1 MSRATTPSPA
11 AGFPAVD
18 HRGALDVAYRWMQAA
33 CLTLI
38 LGVIAVFFHLG
49 LAPYVAFAFAG
60 AFLMHVASQ
69 PNLRDLGAV
78 GACALLFAAGYY
90 LLHGDWVYFYG
101 AEIAVPGGFLGLG
114 SVLVVALQWLWSPA
128 AGRQASL
135 ERVTGV
141 SLIPALCL
149 CSMVA
154 VNLAAG
160 FTPITY
166 DRILYVFDAKF
177 LGTTA
182 GGPPSW
188 WIGVLAAVYLTLTA
202 LATLGFG
209 EHYLADL
216 MVAPPLGLAIQ
227 AACTR
232 TESRVRW
239 MALAAGAGMTLA
251 WLIAFRTGAALAIP
265 AGRAT
270 WSLALISVAL
280 PAMAGMRLERA
291 VARESAPA
299 GR

>member
-1 MSRATTPSPA
+1 
-11 AGFPAVD
+11 
-18 HRGALDVAYRWMQAA
+18 
-33 CLTLI
+33 
-38 LGVIAVFFHLG
+38 
-49 LAPYVAFAFAG
+49 
-60 AFLMHVASQ
+60 
-69 PNLRDLGAV
+69 
-78 GACALLFAAGYY
+78 
-90 LLHGDWVYFYG
+90 
-101 AEIAVPGGFLGLG
+101 
-114 SVLVVALQWLWSPA
+114 
-128 AGRQASL
+128 
-135 ERVTGV
+135 
-141 SLIPALCL
+141 
-149 CSMVA
+149 MVA

-182 GGPPSW
+182 GGPPSWWMGRLLRAHPWLLRGTGYVYNSLPLGLGICLAIQWRDRLNNVPISVDLRWLSVTLGVAGFLLYQVSPAAGPVYLFGADFPFHVPDLAGMAIQPAWLQPAARNGMPSLHVGWTLLLFWNLRRRAW